1 MRMAYRLGCTL
12 VAWVAGGV
20 VLGLGLGHAADFSAL
35 SPSAFLPLPTPT
47 READS
52 FEARLGVF
60 AHSVGAT
67 EAGGVDA
74 NVELLLPRLPNDL
87 PEQYK
92 FLVPRPQFGAMIN
105 TAGKTS
111 YGYAG
116 VVWTLNIL
124 PQFFLEPS

>member
-1 MRMAYRLGCTL
+1 MELGLKRMAYQLRRTL
-12 VAWVAGGV
+12 VALVGGGV
-20 VLGLGLGHAADFSAL
+20 VFGWGSVHAADFSDH

-52 FEARLGVF
+52 LEARLGVF

-92 FLVPRPQFGAMIN
+92 FLVPRP
-105 TAGKTS
+105 
-111 YGYAG
+111 
-116 VVWTLNIL
+116 
-124 PQFFLEPS
+124 PE

>member
-1 MRMAYRLGCTL
+1 M
-12 VAWVAGGV
+12 

-35 SPSAFLPLPTPT
+35 FPDGQPSTFLPLPTPT

-87 PEQYK
+87 PEI
-92 FLVPRPQFGAMIN
+92 PGAPATIW
-105 TAGKTS
+105 GHD
-111 YGYAG
+111 
-116 VVWTLNIL
+116 
-124 PQFFLEPS
+124 

>member
-1 MRMAYRLGCTL
+1 MCYSGMGLERMAYRMGCTL
-12 VAWVAGGV
+12 VALVGGGV
-20 VLGLGLGHAADFSAL
+20 GLGLGHAADFSAL
-35 SPSAFLPLPTPT
+35 FPDGQPSTFLPLPTPT

-92 FLVPRPQFGAMIN
+92 FLVPGHNLGP
-105 TAGKTS
+105 
-111 YGYAG
+111 
-116 VVWTLNIL
+116 
-124 PQFFLEPS
+124 

>member
-1 MRMAYRLGCTL
+1 MCDSGMGLERMAYRMGRTL
-12 VAWVAGGV
+12 VGWVGGGV

-35 SPSAFLPLPTPT
+35 FPDGQPSTFLPLPTPT
-47 READS
+47 LEADS

-87 PEQYK
+87 PEI
-92 FLVPRPQFGAMIN
+92 PGAPATIW
-105 TAGKTS
+105 GHD
-111 YGYAG
+111 
-116 VVWTLNIL
+116 
-124 PQFFLEPS
+124 